1 MKQGP
6 DKVLECPN
14 CKTAIIIFTL
24 ASGNTVDAQT
34 WTDGK
39 MIAPM
44 LPQLPALTKCSTCAH
59 YFWLSEA
66 TVIGE
71 IPLWGPELDKI
82 PENWKK
88 AERVRD
94 LTEIEYLEA
103 IRKGA
108 ALNRDQELYLRL
120 GAWWAGNDPQRDMNY
135 TPEASGFIRT
145 HEGIHNLKRFSGLL
159 DENNPQER
167 LFKAEAMRELGLFSE
182 ALNLLVFNFPKEY
195 ENNVN
200 LIRDLAEKK
209 DFLLREIIEQL

>member
-1 MKQGP
+1 
-6 DKVLECPN
+6 
-14 CKTAIIIFTL
+14 
-24 ASGNTVDAQT
+24 
-34 WTDGK
+34 
-39 MIAPM
+39 
-44 LPQLPALTKCSTCAH
+44 
-59 YFWLSEA
+59 
-66 TVIGE
+66 
-71 IPLWGPELDKI
+71 ELDKI

-88 AERVRD
+88 AERARD

-103 IRKGA
+103 ISKGA

-120 GAWWAGNDPQRDMNY
+120 GAWWAGNDPQRDMNH

-145 HEGIHNLKRFSGLL
+145 QEGIHNLKRFSGLL
-159 DENNPQER
+159 DENNPRER

-209 DFLLREIIEQL
+209 DLLLREIIE

>member
-44 LPQLPALTKCSTCAH
+44 LPQLPAITKCSTCTH
-59 YFWLSEA
+59 FFWLCEA
-66 TVIGE
+66 KVLGE

-103 IRKGA
+103 ISKGA

-120 GAWWAGNDPQRDMNY
+120 GAWWAGNDPQRDMNH
-135 TPEASGFIRT
+135 TTEASGFIRT
-145 HEGIHNLKRFSGLL
+145 QEGIHNLKRFSGLL
-159 DENNPQER
+159 DENNPRER

-209 DFLLREIIEQL
+209 DFLLREIIE